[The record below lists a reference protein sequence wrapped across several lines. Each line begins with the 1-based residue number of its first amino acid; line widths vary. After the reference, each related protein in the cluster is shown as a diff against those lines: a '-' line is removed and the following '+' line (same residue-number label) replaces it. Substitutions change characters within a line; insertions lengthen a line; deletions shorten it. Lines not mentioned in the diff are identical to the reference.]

1 MSHTP
6 KLTSFAPLYHRQ
18 ANTAEFWGEVQCFT
32 AFMRT
37 MGAKHQLLQAFE
49 TQFVDE
55 TYGGAQSYTQG
66 YNQDGAQQYYQ
77 Y

>member
-1 MSHTP
+1 
-6 KLTSFAPLYHRQ
+6 
-18 ANTAEFWGEVQCFT
+18 
-32 AFMRT
+32 MRT